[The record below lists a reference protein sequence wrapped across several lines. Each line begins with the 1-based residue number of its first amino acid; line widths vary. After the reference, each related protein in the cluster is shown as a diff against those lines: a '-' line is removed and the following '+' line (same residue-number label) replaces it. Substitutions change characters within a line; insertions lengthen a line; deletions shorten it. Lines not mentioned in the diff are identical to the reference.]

1 MRISDIFVL
10 SSSYDYGDC
19 GECNNDFRGR
29 DDPNYFTGLE
39 EARNNNYRKYDDE
52 TDSILGILSS

>member
-10 SSSYDYGDC
+10 SSGYDYGDC
-19 GECNNDFRGR
+19 GGGCNNDFRGR

-39 EARNNNYRKYDDE
+39 ESRNNNYREYDDE
-52 TDSILGILSS
+52 TDSILGIL